1 MVSPEARFDAAS
13 VNNLRLQVWTIAEYE
28 NECIL
33 KLFVIDI
40 HSGWTRLFA
49 AR

>member
-1 MVSPEARFDAAS
+1 MFSPEVGFHAALVNCLRF
-13 VNNLRLQVWTIAEYE
+13 RGWTIADYE

-33 KLFVIDI
+33 DRFVIDI
-40 HSGWTRLFA
+40 HSGWTRLLA